1 MSPAGPIQVAL
12 STASVWPESVAVAF
26 ELAAELGY
34 DGVEVMVWGDP
45 ASQDVAAV
53 ARLGAHHRMPV

>member
-1 MSPAGPIQVAL
+1 MAL
-12 STASVWPESVAVAF
+12 STASVWPESIAVAF

-45 ASQDVAAV
+45 ASQNVAALAKLA
-53 ARLGAHHRMPV
+53 ARHRMPAM